1 MKIYPLFVAAA
12 VVAGLTPALRAW
24 DYDGHRLVNRVAL
37 AALPKDFPDFVRTPE
52 NAERIAFLAGEPDR
66 WRNAGADL
74 PLQHE
79 NGMDHYLDIEE
90 LAQAGL
96 TLDQISS
103 FRFEF
108 ALQFAAG
115 RAAHPENFP
124 VIDQAKNYDRSRE
137 WPGFAP
143 WAITENFGKLRSG
156 FSYLKVYREMGTPE
170 EIANAERNIVYVMG
184 VMGHYVGDS
193 AQPLHTTMHHHG
205 WVGPNPNGYTTWTGI
220 HAWIDGGLIGKA
232 GIHLDELTPRVT
244 PAEPIS
250 LAPRADHRDPMFVL
264 VLSYFAEQ
272 NKLVE
277 PLYQLHK
284 AGKLGDR
291 DQPVSPEGREFVDH
305 QLVSGGEMLATIW
318 LTAWRTAG
326 DDKFLRSSLAMRQ
339 AKASAP
345 YPAPAPAK

>member
-1 MKIYPLFVAAA
+1 MKFRSLIVAAGLIT
-12 VVAGLTPALRAW
+12 GLTSTVRAW
-24 DYDGHRLVNRVAL
+24 DYEGHRLVNQVAL
-37 AALPKDFPDFVRTPE
+37 ASLPNDFPAFVRTAE
-52 NAERIAFLAGEPDR
+52 NAERIAFLAGEADR
-66 WRNAGADL
+66 WRNATADA

-79 NGMDHYLDIEE
+79 NGMDHYLDLEE
-90 LAQAGL
+90 LGMAGL
-96 TLDQISS
+96 TLDQVSS

-115 RAAHPENFP
+115 RAAHPDSFP
-124 VIDQAKNYDRSRE
+124 AIDQAKNYDRSRE

-143 WAITENFGKLRSG
+143 WAIAENFGKLRSG
-156 FSYLKVYREMGTPE
+156 FSYLKVYRELGTPE
-170 EIANAERNIVYVMG
+170 EIANAERNIVYIMG

-193 AQPLHTTMHHHG
+193 AQPLHTTVHHHG
-205 WVGPNPNGYTTWTGI
+205 WVGPNPNGYSTWTGI

-232 GIHLDELTPRVT
+232 GIKFPELAPRVT
-244 PAEPIS
+244 PAEPLS

-291 DQPVSPEGREFVDH
+291 DQPVSDEAHEFVDR
-305 QLVSGGEMLATIW
+305 QLLSGGEMLGSIW
-318 LTAWRTAG
+318 LTAWRTAA

-339 AKASAP
+339 AKAAK
-345 YPAPAPAK
+345 PAAK